1 MPKSRKSKKKRR
13 DYGKAKTCRF
23 CDNPSLPIDYKNVE
37 LLRNFTNK
45 RGKII
50 ARRLSGLCAK
60 HQRRVTMEIKR
71 ARYVGLMPFVV
82 YIYR

>member
-1 MPKSRKSKKKRR
+1 MAKILRRKKGKK
-13 DYGKAKTCRF
+13 DLGKIRNCRF
-23 CDNPSLPIDYKNVE
+23 CSENELLIDFKNVDV
-37 LLRNFTNK
+37 LKNYTNK

-60 HQRRVTMEIKR
+60 HQRRVTEAVKR
-71 ARYVGLMPFVV
+71 ARYIGLMPYVV

>member
-1 MPKSRKSKKKRR
+1 MPKSRKSKSKRR

-23 CDNPSLPIDYKNVE
+23 CDNPSLEIDYKNVD

>member
-1 MPKSRKSKKKRR
+1 M
-13 DYGKAKTCRF
+13 
-23 CDNPSLPIDYKNVE
+23 IDYKNVDV
-37 LLRNFTNK
+37 LKNYTNK

-60 HQRRVTMEIKR
+60 HQRRVTEAIKR
-71 ARYVGLMPFVV
+71 ARYVGLMPYVV